1 MRRAFSSARML
12 AVVLVAALVATA
24 LFVAGCTTDPKS
36 STAESQAPGQAVPP
50 PPPMLRDPKTSIYS
64 YLVWISYAY
73 RVMNSDVAS
82 MTFSPYEEVRV
93 NSYVEYNRQEGRAI
107 EQTLTSIAFKS
118 ERTKGST
125 ATVAAYEEWEYR
137 YISTQTGKYT
147 TAPLKASYNT
157 TYTVVYYPDKKQ
169 WLVDSVE
176 ASATAPIK

>member
-1 MRRAFSSARML
+1 MRRAVPSARTL

-24 LFVAGCTTDPKS
+24 LFVAGCTSAPKS
-36 STAESQAPGQAVPP
+36 TLESQVPGQAAPP

-73 RVMNSDVAS
+73 RVLDSDVAS

-107 EQTLTSIAFKS
+107 EPTLTSIAFKS

-125 ATVAAYEEWEYR
+125 ATVAAYEEWLYR
-137 YISTQTGKYT
+137 YISIQTGKYST
-147 TAPLKASYNT
+147 PPLKASYNT

-176 ASATAPIK
+176 ASATTPIK